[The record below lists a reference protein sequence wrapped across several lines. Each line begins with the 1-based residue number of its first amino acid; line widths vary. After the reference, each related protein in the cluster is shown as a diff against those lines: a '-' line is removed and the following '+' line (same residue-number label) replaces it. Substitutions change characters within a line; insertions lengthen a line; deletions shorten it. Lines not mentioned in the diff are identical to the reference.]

1 MEGHLASWMQFG
13 KELSL
18 ALGRHMRVYL
28 RRCDGAVPKQG
39 LYVPNIHPGLQ
50 KRGGKGVAEHV
61 RRCAERRCQLLLI
74 FPYDPPHRLLGKS
87 PAAVIQEQDA
97 GTPDPLAK
105 LLAVDPRQ
113 LQDFRHGNL
122 NHPLLFALSIN
133 QESELVLFELN
144 CLGG

>member
-1 MEGHLASWMQFG
+1 MKGHLIPRVQLGQESS
-13 KELSL
+13 LSL
-18 ALGRHMRVYL
+18 GGYMGIDLGRR
-28 RRCDGAVPKQG
+28 DGAVPKQG

-61 RRCAERRCQLLLI
+61 RRCAERCCQLLLI

-105 LLAVDPRQ
+105 LLAVFS
-113 LQDFRHGNL
+113 L
-122 NHPLLFALSIN
+122 
-133 QESELVLFELN
+133 
-144 CLGG
+144 